1 MNKYTITLD
10 IEAEDAYQAED
21 WIDWLLEKH
30 FEVEETVKV
39 YGVTVKD
46 PDDKFV
52 GYQRF
57 KYDDKEEESN
67 AGE

>member
-10 IEAEDAYQAED
+10 IEAEDEYEAED
-21 WIDWLLEKH
+21 WIDWLLERH

-39 YGVTVKD
+39 WGVTVKD
-46 PDDKFV
+46 MYDKFV
-52 GYQRF
+52 GHQRF
-57 KYDDKEEESN
+57 KYDNKEENGN

>member
-1 MNKYTITLD
+1 MNKYTVILD

-57 KYDDKEEESN
+57 KYDDKEEDDSL
-67 AGE
+67 

>member
-52 GYQRF
+52 DYQRF
-57 KYDDKEEESN
+57 KYDDKEENDN

>member
-57 KYDDKEEESN
+57 KYDDKEENNN
-67 AGE
+67 ASE

>member
-1 MNKYTITLD
+1 MNKYIITLD

-39 YGVTVKD
+39 QSATVQD
-46 PDDKFV
+46 MYDKFV
-52 GYQRF
+52 GYHRF
-57 KYDDKEEESN
+57 KYDD
-67 AGE
+67 

>member
-1 MNKYTITLD
+1 MNKYIVTLD
-10 IEAEDAYQAED
+10 IEAEDEYQAED
-21 WIDWLLEKH
+21 WIDWLLERH

-39 YGVTVKD
+39 YGATVKD

-57 KYDDKEEESN
+57 KYDDKEENSL
-67 AGE
+67 